1 MLKSDHKL
9 GAYFSLHRP
18 STVEIVNMDR
28 IVPGKVDVSESK
40 EIDALYSLSE
50 ILQTGLNKRTI
61 TIIADL
67 IQSGIE
73 PESLVD
79 GKKDGSQQT
88 QPACQLVI
96 SNSIF
101 QIRKY
106 VNSNGRHTV
115 IKIFTEIL
123 FLHSWCI
130 VLQSRIVFILQSDRK
145 ILRGHKVLTF
155 GKFHLP
161 NWSCNLK
168 NSLSILPPL
177 FVFRSHPGD

>member
-9 GAYFSLHRP
+9 GAYFSLHRH

-79 GKKDGSQQT
+79 GKKDGSLQK
-88 QPACQLVI
+88 QPV
-96 SNSIF
+96 
-101 QIRKY
+101 Y
-106 VNSNGRHTV
+106 
-115 IKIFTEIL
+115 
-123 FLHSWCI
+123 
-130 VLQSRIVFILQSDRK
+130 
-145 ILRGHKVLTF
+145 
-155 GKFHLP
+155 
-161 NWSCNLK
+161 
-168 NSLSILPPL
+168 
-177 FVFRSHPGD
+177 